1 MAERGEEIEQ
11 ARIVKWTHRKEVRAL
26 MPGLR
31 WLHHSPNGGQRSAFT
46 GAQMKALGVNKGF
59 PDLILPVAAKNTP
72 GLVIEMKS
80 DTGRLSTDQSEWIA
94 HYKEQNWVTHV
105 CRSAEEAR
113 EIICTYFDISSAT
126 APTLG

>member
-1 MAERGEEIEQ
+1 VAERVEEVEQ
-11 ARIVKWTHRKEVRAL
+11 ARVIRWSHFRAVRLL
-26 MPGLR
+26 MPALR

-59 PDLILPVAAKNTP
+59 PDLILPVATESAP

-80 DTGRLSTDQSEWIA
+80 DTGRLSTDQNEWIA
-94 HYKEQNWVTHV
+94 HYDAQGWTTHV

-113 EIICTYFDISSAT
+113 ECVCHYFGILPDD
-126 APTLG
+126 APALG